1 MKHIIRILYRTLC
14 VTGLVSGAFLLL
26 CCLGVVDPALLFQ
39 REETAVLQTAAPA
52 ELPAGEEAPEE
63 KCLTLTAD
71 QIDQAGARSAG
82 YDAVLLPMQNENG
95 SLNYVSALPLAV
107 ESGASWGDPTRNES
121 LRALNARA
129 DLHTAAEVS
138 CLRDQIL
145 GQNDPA
151 LFLRR
156 VSGSPWR
163 DGAGYGWLDPAN
175 DRVRA
180 YLVGVCRELADLGFD
195 EIVLTHCAYPTEGA
209 AACLRPLG
217 DKTGTLETL
226 LRQIQGAVAD
236 WGTEVSLR
244 ACPDAD
250 EAASASGQTA
260 ALLAVGARVWD
271 ADPGKFNE

>member
-1 MKHIIRILYRTLC
+1 MNHILSILYRALC
-14 VTGLVSGAFLLL
+14 VAGLLSGAFLLL
-26 CCLGVVDPALLFQ
+26 CCVGVVDPADLSR
-39 REETAVLQTAAPA
+39 REDTAVLQTAAPA
-52 ELPAGEEAPEE
+52 ELPAAEEARAE
-63 KCLTLTAD
+63 KCLTLSAD
-71 QIDQAGARSAG
+71 QIDRAGMLSAG
-82 YDAVLLPMQNENG
+82 YDAVVLPMQEEDG
-95 SLNYVSALPLAV
+95 RLNYVSALPLAV
-107 ESGASWGDPTRNES
+107 ESGASWGDPSRNGN

-129 DLHTAAEVS
+129 DLHTVAEIS
-138 CLRDQIL
+138 CLRDRIL

-175 DRVRA
+175 DRVGV

-195 EIVLTHCAYPTEGA
+195 EIVLTHCAYPTAGA
-209 AACLRPLG
+209 VACLRPLG

-226 LRQIQGAVAD
+226 VRQLQGAVAD

-250 EAASASGQTA
+250 EAESASGQTE
-260 ALLAVGARVWD
+260 ALLAVGARVWE
-271 ADPGKFNE
+271 AEPAR